1 MNSFQNGNNSKDS
14 NIVDMNKNLHDI
26 TSKNE
31 DEIKLKQLLNIII
44 SKEFQTTGG
53 CKVKVNL
60 EDFDEFLHKKM
71 KIADISIMTIT
82 KKIEQYKILTILTR
96 IFEAFLIIF
105 TGYLIT
111 ILANLLVGTRLLGVL
126 PFHPIVSAIVF
137 FCITLSI
144 GIFSILQ
151 RDTKM
156 LLDAGIDS
164 TGELIDKISKIKEL
178 IAIKFIDESNVNMF
192 FKCSKLNF
200 SGRYSEEAIA
210 FSEQITA
217 KMPNF
222 SSAFKELN
230 IQIIQLKDEWN
241 DSETIYKYHNENEVL
256 IDGYYKDREI
266 ENNDGTYGKY
276 VLSVTLPEKF
286 RTNMENA

>member
-1 MNSFQNGNNSKDS
+1 MNSFQNGNNSKNS
-14 NIVDMNKNLHDI
+14 NIVDMNEYLHDK

-31 DEIKLKQLLNIII
+31 DEIKLKRFLNIIV
-44 SKEFQTTGG
+44 SKEFETTGG

-71 KIADISIMTIT
+71 KIVDISIMAIKKKMKEYEFLIT
-82 KKIEQYKILTILTR
+82 LTR

-105 TGYLIT
+105 TGYLIVVLT
-111 ILANLLVGTRLLGVL
+111 NLLAGTRLLGAL
-126 PFHPIVSAIVF
+126 PFHPLVSAIVF
-137 FCITLSI
+137 FCITLLLE
-144 GIFSILQ
+144 IFSILK
-151 RDTKM
+151 RNVKM
-156 LLDAGIDS
+156 MLDAGIDS

-241 DSETIYKYHNENEVL
+241 DSETIYKYHDENEVL
-256 IDGYYKDREI
+256 VNGYYKDREI
-266 ENNDGTYGKY
+266 ENKDGTYGKY
-276 VLSVTLPEKF
+276 VLSITLPEKF